1 MSSPQLSGQRPGT
14 ASGPPGGPSGGP
26 LPVTGGDL
34 LLLLIINIGAVRLI
48 GAFIGILVAPAAN
61 EDKMSGDTLL
71 VVTLFLL
78 LLQAMVVV
86 ASIRVLVVRKYSLTW
101 ADLGLVQVKSSWYM
115 RAVVLAILLM
125 PAVGIINAML
135 PRLAGQPFENPQ
147 IYAIAP
153 AGFSW
158 FALIGMLIMGGI
170 VAPIAEEIAFRGLLY
185 PWLRARLGVP
195 GGMVASAAC
204 FAVLHGVLVLIP
216 ALLVVGTALAWIAE
230 RSGSILPSAITHAA
244 FNVFM
249 ILLLYAA
256 LASGVHLPAH

>member
-1 MSSPQLSGQRPGT
+1 MTSPQLSDQRPGP
-14 ASGPPGGPSGGP
+14 ASGPPGGPSGGS

-48 GAFIGILVAPAAN
+48 GAFIGVLVAPAAN
-61 EDKMSGDTLL
+61 EDKISGDILL

-78 LLQAMVVV
+78 LLQALVVV
-86 ASIRVLVVRKYSLTW
+86 ASIRVLVVRKYGLTW
-101 ADLGLVQVKSSWYM
+101 ADLGLVQVKTSWYM
-115 RAVVLAILLM
+115 RGLILAILLM
-125 PAVGIINAML
+125 PAVAMINIVLSRM
-135 PRLAGQPFENPQ
+135 AGEPFENPQ

-170 VAPIAEEIAFRGLLY
+170 VAPIAEEIAFRGVLY

-195 GGMVASAAC
+195 GGMVASATC
-204 FAVLHGVLVLIP
+204 FALLHGVVMLIP
-216 ALLVVGTALAWIAE
+216 ALVVVGTALAWIAE
-230 RSGSILPSAITHAA
+230 RSGSILPSAITHSA

-249 ILLLYAA
+249 ILLLYGA
-256 LASGVHLPAH
+256 LASGVNLPAH